1 MSIDGR
7 WDIETKTPMGIQRSS
22 ITLEVKEGVVNG
34 VSVADGV
41 QQEFSGTADGDH
53 AEWALEVT
61 QPFKMTLGFS
71 VDVEGDAM
79 TGKVKT
85 AMFGSFPLTG
95 SRIA

>member
-1 MSIDGR
+1 MSIDGQ
-7 WDIETKTPMGIQRSS
+7 WDIETKTPMGVERSS
-22 ITLEVKEGVVNG
+22 ITLAVKGSVLNG
-34 VSVADGV
+34 VSAANGI
-41 QQEFSGTADGDH
+41 QQEFFGTADGDH

-95 SRIA
+95 RRIA